1 MFWQLAFCN
10 TDRIALCHFFI
21 HLKYVKDFILKKK
34 KKKKKSNFSALT
46 ERKIRKCLQ
55 WEVYLSPF
63 PK

>member
-34 KKKKKSNFSALT
+34 KKKKSNFSALT